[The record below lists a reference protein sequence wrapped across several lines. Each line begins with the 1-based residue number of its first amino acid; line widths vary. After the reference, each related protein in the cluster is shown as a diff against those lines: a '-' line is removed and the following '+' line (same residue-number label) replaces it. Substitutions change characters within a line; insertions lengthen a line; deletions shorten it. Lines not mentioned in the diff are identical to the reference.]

1 MMLTVLLALT
11 CGTQLWSKK
20 ILTDPGAAAALAPA
34 PIPGTIAQ
42 LGGFPRT
49 HKRQSY
55 IVDGTIIE
63 IRPEAD
69 SDIHVVIEDA
79 QGNHLVAEFPH
90 PGCAVGSPALGA
102 IKRAR
107 KQAATLQ
114 VGQRIRFTGMLFF
127 DKPHAMIGNAPN
139 YAELHPVFK
148 AEPTP

>member
-1 MMLTVLLALT
+1 MLLSILLALT

-20 ILTDPGAAAALAPA
+20 ILADPDAAAALAPA
-34 PIPGTIAQ
+34 PVPGTIAQ
-42 LGGFPRT
+42 LGGLART
-49 HKRQSY
+49 HKRQSF

-63 IRPEAD
+63 KRAEHD
-69 SDIHVVIEDA
+69 DDIHVVIEDS

-90 PGCAVGSPALGA
+90 PGCAVGSPALAA

-114 VGQRIRFTGMLFF
+114 VGQHVRLTGMLFF

-139 YAELHPVFK
+139 YAEVHPVFK
-148 AEPTP
+148 AQPVP

>member
-20 ILTDPGAAAALAPA
+20 ILTDPGAATALAPA
-34 PIPGTIAQ
+34 PINGTIAQ

-63 IRPEAD
+63 VRPEAD
-69 SDIHVVIEDA
+69 SDIHVVLEDA

-90 PGCAVGSPALGA
+90 AGCAVGSPALAA

-107 KQAATLQ
+107 KQAALLQ
-114 VGQRIRFTGMLFF
+114 VGQHVRVTGMLFF

-139 YAELHPVFK
+139 YAELHPLFK
-148 AEPTP
+148 AEALP

>member
-1 MMLTVLLALT
+1 MMLAILLALT

-34 PIPGTIAQ
+34 PITGTIVQ

-63 IRPEAD
+63 VRPETD

-90 PGCAVGSPALGA
+90 PGCAVGSPALAA

-114 VGQRIRFTGMLFF
+114 VGQHVRVTGMLFF

-148 AEPTP
+148 AELLQ